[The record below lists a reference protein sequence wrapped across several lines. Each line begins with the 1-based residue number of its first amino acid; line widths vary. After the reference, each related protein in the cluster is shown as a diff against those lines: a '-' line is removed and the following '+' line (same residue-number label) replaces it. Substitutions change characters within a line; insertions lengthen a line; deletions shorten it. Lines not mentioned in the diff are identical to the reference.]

1 MKKGNPLGT
10 RLNTIL
16 ENAQLESQNE
26 NIGDLDKILSPA
38 NNVNDMVG
46 KYDEAG
52 LNYFHTEHY
61 KEAIEQFKKALS
73 LRPEDSKIHY
83 NLGLT
88 YDMMGHLD
96 ATLEEYQKAAQLNPL
111 DPETHNNLGIVYSN
125 KGFQTHFSSTPIS
138 LNEFGRC
145 AIFTT
150 VAYVI
155 GLISEKRSKGEEELR
170 ETRDYLDSLIRYA
183 NTPIIVW
190 DPKFRITR
198 FNHAFERLT
207 GYAVEEVIDKELSIL
222 FPEASREES
231 LSKTARTLSGEYW
244 ELVEI
249 PILRKD
255 GDIRLVLWNSA
266 NISAS
271 DGKTLTATI
280 AQGTDITE
288 RKKRGGQIKASLRE
302 KEVLLKEIHHRVK
315 NNLQII
321 SSLLSLQSRYTESK
335 ETLKMLKESR
345 ARIRSIALIHEKLYR
360 SKDLARIDFG
370 AYIRNLIADL
380 FDSYAASPDTIAVR
394 IDVDDIFLEIDTAIP
409 CALIINELVSNC
421 LKYAFPQSKKGEVRI
436 GLHPENDGKSILM
449 VSDDGIGFPENVDFQ
464 NTRSLGLRLVNT
476 LVNQL
481 GGMMEVRSEGGTEF
495 KIVFTALSCRRRRR
509 NSGTCA
515 DLNS

>member
-1 MKKGNPLGT
+1 MRDNFGLKPEKSRLFILFFTIAACVILTFYVGFIKGETVVYTHFFYIPIILTGMWYYKK
-10 RLNTIL
+10 
-16 ENAQLESQNE
+16 
-26 NIGDLDKILSPA
+26 
-38 NNVNDMVG
+38 
-46 KYDEAG
+46 
-52 LNYFHTEHY
+52 
-61 KEAIEQFKKALS
+61 AIYVALS
-73 LRPEDSKIHY
+73 LSIVHILVTHLFTQLVEIDSF
-83 NLGLT
+83 
-88 YDMMGHLD
+88 
-96 ATLEEYQKAAQLNPL
+96 A
-111 DPETHNNLGIVYSN
+111 
-125 KGFQTHFSSTPIS
+125 
-138 LNEFGRC
+138 RC
-145 AIFTT
+145 VILIA

-155 GLISEKRSKGEEELR
+155 GLISEKRAKGEKELR
-170 ETRDYLDSLIRYA
+170 QTRDYLDSLIRYA

-190 DPKFRITR
+190 NTKFSITR
-198 FNHAFERLT
+198 FNRAFERLT
-207 GYAVEEVIDKELSIL
+207 GYTAEEVIDKELSIL

-231 LSKTARTLSGEYW
+231 LSKIARTLSGEYW
-244 ELVEI
+244 KLVEI

-255 GDIRLVLWNSA
+255 RDIRLVLWNSA
-266 NISAS
+266 NVSDS
-271 DGKTLTATI
+271 DGKTLIVTI

-288 RKKRGGQIKASLRE
+288 RKKREEQIKASLRE

-321 SSLLSLQSRYTESK
+321 SSLLSLQFRYTENK

-360 SKDLARIDFG
+360 SKDLGKIEFST
-370 AYIRNLIADL
+370 YIRELIADL

-436 GLHPENDGKSILM
+436 GFHPENDGKAILM

-464 NTRSLGLRLVNT
+464 NTPSLGLRLVNT

-481 GGMMEVRSEGGTEF
+481 GGMMEVRSEGGAEF
-495 KIVFTALSCRRRRR
+495 KIVFTALSCRKRRR

-515 DLNS
+515 DINS